1 MPREPLPDDV
11 RRFILTSVASVPYLE
26 AMLLLRK
33 EPDHPWDTFRVA
45 RRLYMDE
52 QRAGELLSLLH
63 QSGVLSVVEEQPPS
77 YHYAPATDDLRAMI
91 DRVAEAY
98 VSNLVE
104 VTHLIHSTMDRKA
117 QQIADAFRF
126 RKDT

>member
-26 AMLLLRK
+26 AMLLLRN
-33 EPDHPWDTFRVA
+33 EPDPPWDVSRVA

-52 QRAGELLSLLH
+52 QRAGELLSLLM
-63 QSGVLSVVEEQPPS
+63 QSGVLQIAEQQPPS
-77 YHYAPATDDLRAMI
+77 YRYAPATEELRQMI
-91 DRVAEAY
+91 DRVADVYAA
-98 VSNLVE
+98 NLVE

-126 RKDT
+126 RKGT

>member
-11 RRFILTSVASVPYLE
+11 RRYILTSVASVPYLE
-26 AMLLLRK
+26 AMLLLRN
-33 EPDHPWDTFRVA
+33 EPEQPWDVSRVA

-52 QRAGELLSLLH
+52 QRAAELLTLLR
-63 QSGVLSVVEEQPPS
+63 QSGVLCIVEEQPPS
-77 YHYAPATDDLRAMI
+77 YRYGPATDELRQMI
-91 DRVAEAY
+91 DRVADAY
-98 VSNLVE
+98 AANLVE

>member
-11 RRFILTSVASVPYLE
+11 RRYIVTSVASVPYLE
-26 AMLLLRK
+26 AMLLLRN
-33 EPDHPWDTFRVA
+33 EPDQPWDVSRVA

-52 QRAGELLSLLH
+52 QRAGELLTLLR
-63 QSGVLSVVEEQPPS
+63 QSGVLRVVEEQPPAYS
-77 YHYAPATDDLRAMI
+77 YAPATDELRQMI
-91 DRVAEAY
+91 DRVANAY
-98 VSNLVE
+98 AANLVE

-126 RKDT
+126 RKDN